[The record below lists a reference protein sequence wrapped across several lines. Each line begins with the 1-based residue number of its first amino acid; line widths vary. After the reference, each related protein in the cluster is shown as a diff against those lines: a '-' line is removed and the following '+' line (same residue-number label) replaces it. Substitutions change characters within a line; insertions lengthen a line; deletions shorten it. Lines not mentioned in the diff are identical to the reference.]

1 MSCTTASSIVISNK
15 LKNDLVSI
23 QALNNLHFDFSQT
36 VARFQITLTTLAVR
50 NDDTLEIQLLGA

>member
-1 MSCTTASSIVISNK
+1 MSCITANSIILSK
-15 LKNDLVSI
+15 LKQRDLVSI
-23 QALNNLHFDFSQT
+23 QVLNNLHFDFSQT